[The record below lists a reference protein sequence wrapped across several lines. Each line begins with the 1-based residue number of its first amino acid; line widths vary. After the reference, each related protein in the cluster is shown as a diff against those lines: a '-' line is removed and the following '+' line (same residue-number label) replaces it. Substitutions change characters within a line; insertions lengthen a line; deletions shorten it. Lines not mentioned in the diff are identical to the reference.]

1 MLNSQKEVKM
11 SLKKRATVYFDPL
24 VHRILKIKAA
34 ETSSSISEIINSA
47 ILKEL
52 AEDKEDIQAFEERI
66 SETTISYEKLLEEL
80 SADGKI

>member
-1 MLNSQKEVKM
+1 M